1 MLERAPGIFEVE
13 LHSNQKSIDEIKI
26 FLIPGKDGERSLMVD
41 AGFRS
46 RTCLHVM
53 EEALGKL
60 GITYDRLDIFLTHK
74 HHDHCGLAS
83 EYAARGARLFMNPQ
97 EDKHCYDC
105 LYYNHSHGSTEDQ
118 PQVLQSVGV
127 TEDGTPEIWNMF
139 MEVNQRIRE
148 NRGWEFEI
156 PGYPYTPVSEG
167 RILSYGDYDLE
178 TVGLKGHTYGQMGLY
193 DRNHK
198 ILFCADQVIDG
209 IVPIVGTTY
218 PDEHLLKGYFDSLEK
233 LKHQYVDCLILPAHK
248 EPIRDVKRVVDRIV
262 FAYLDKTDLI
272 KHILDHGHH
281 RMTTKEVACLAYG
294 IDHVPRD
301 QSEFIKL
308 KMVISKTFS
317 CLEYLYDED
326 FAIRT
331 LENGTYYWEA
341 P

>member
-97 EDKHCYDC
+97 EDRHCYDC

-127 TEDGTPEIWNMF
+127 TEDGTPEIWSMF

-148 NRGWEFEI
+148 NRGSEFEI

-193 DRNHK
+193 DRTIRYFFARTRSLTALCPLWAPPIPTSICLRG
-198 ILFCADQVIDG
+198 IL
-209 IVPIVGTTY
+209 
-218 PDEHLLKGYFDSLEK
+218 
-233 LKHQYVDCLILPAHK
+233 
-248 EPIRDVKRVVDRIV
+248 
-262 FAYLDKTDLI
+262 
-272 KHILDHGHH
+272 
-281 RMTTKEVACLAYG
+281 
-294 IDHVPRD
+294 
-301 QSEFIKL
+301 
-308 KMVISKTFS
+308 
-317 CLEYLYDED
+317 
-326 FAIRT
+326 T
-331 LENGTYYWEA
+331 LWKS
-341 P
+341 

>member
-97 EDKHCYDC
+97 EDRHCYDC

-139 MEVNQRIRE
+139 MEVNQRIR
-148 NRGWEFEI
+148 
-156 PGYPYTPVSEG
+156 
-167 RILSYGDYDLE
+167 
-178 TVGLKGHTYGQMGLY
+178 
-193 DRNHK
+193 
-198 ILFCADQVIDG
+198 LFCACS
-209 IVPIVGTTY
+209 TWAAWAT
-218 PDEHLLKGYFDSLEK
+218 
-233 LKHQYVDCLILPAHK
+233 
-248 EPIRDVKRVVDRIV
+248 
-262 FAYLDKTDLI
+262 
-272 KHILDHGHH
+272 
-281 RMTTKEVACLAYG
+281 
-294 IDHVPRD
+294 
-301 QSEFIKL
+301 
-308 KMVISKTFS
+308 
-317 CLEYLYDED
+317 
-326 FAIRT
+326 
-331 LENGTYYWEA
+331 
-341 P
+341 